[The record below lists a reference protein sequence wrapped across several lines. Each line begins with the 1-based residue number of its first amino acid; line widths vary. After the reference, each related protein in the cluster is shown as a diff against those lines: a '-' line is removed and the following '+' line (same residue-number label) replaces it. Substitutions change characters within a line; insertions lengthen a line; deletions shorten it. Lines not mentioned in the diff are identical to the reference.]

1 MPTVNAMVAPP
12 IPKLIFAFLIIKKI
26 IPESSKQ
33 VDKQDYWLVLTVNKK
48 TTLTGGILVTFQV
61 INETY
66 NIFITNNET
75 KSRVLQLRVEK

>member
-1 MPTVNAMVAPP
+1 MVAPP
-12 IPKLIFAFLIIKKI
+12 IPKLIFEFLIIKKI